1 MEDRIMESYQDMEK
15 RMEEILGRLKDESL
29 SLDEQIALGEEG
41 RKLIERMEKILDELK
56 KKVDVISSSSTKG
69 SEE

>member
-1 MEDRIMESYQDMEK
+1 MESYQDMEK